1 MAVFG
6 KRKNKRYDYTPRFYK
21 GSGSPFE
28 MKGKFDDYR
37 DTLGA
42 SKGFKGKITSAVDDY
57 RHNEDKEGAN
67 KRVLIIIAVLILIFL
82 FIIEFDLSIF
92 F

>member
-1 MAVFG
+1 MGVFG
-6 KRKNKRYDYTPRFYK
+6 KHKNKRYDYTPRFYK
-21 GSGSPFE
+21 GTGSPFE

-37 DTLGA
+37 ETLGS
-42 SKGFKGKITSAVDDY
+42 SKNFKGKLNSAVDDFK
-57 RHNEDKEGAN
+57 HNEDKQGAN
-67 KRVLIIIAVLILIFL
+67 KRVLIIIGVLVLIFL